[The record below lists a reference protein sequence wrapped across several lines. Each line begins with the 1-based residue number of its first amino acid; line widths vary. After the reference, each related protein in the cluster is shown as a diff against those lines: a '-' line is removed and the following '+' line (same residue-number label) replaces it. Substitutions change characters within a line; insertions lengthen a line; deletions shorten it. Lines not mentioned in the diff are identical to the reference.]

1 MREHTGLGNTQLKM
15 HLHRLE
21 ELEYLLVHAGGRG
34 QSLVYELVYEGDPK
48 RGAPLLAGLIDTE
61 QLETH
66 GYDPNRSG
74 QKGQWSGSSRPQ
86 VGGVSGGS
94 RGGETE
100 VNASGDNDLRRSEPS
115 EPENALLGAQ
125 NGEPSSYVP
134 AASSS
139 LSRS

>member
-1 MREHTGLGNTQLKM
+1 
-15 HLHRLE
+15 
-21 ELEYLLVHAGGRG
+21 VHAGGRG

-48 RGAPLLAGLIDTE
+48 RGAPLLAGLIDVGR
-61 QLETH
+61 LEARE
-66 GYDPNRSG
+66 YDPKRSG
-74 QKGQWSGSSRPQ
+74 QEGQWSGPSRPQ

-94 RGGETE
+94 RGTETE
-100 VNASGDNDLRRSEPS
+100 VNASGDKDLRRSADA
-115 EPENALLGAQ
+115 EPENALLRAR